1 MEGLIILSLLIVVGC
16 AIVLP
21 IVAIIR
27 TQSTRRRLLHLEQQ
41 QLRLDRELQSWKA
54 ELAGPPTR
62 PVAKPTP
69 AVPATRQPL
78 SPISP
83 PQEAIPRESPQPT
96 PAPARSEAPSTP
108 EKSTPMPSAAA
119 SSPGFSPPPLPRP
132 LPKPPNPV
140 GSAVA
145 TSRASTPAFNWER
158 FVGTKLIAWLG
169 GLVLFLAAA
178 YFIKYSFDHDLV
190 PPVVR
195 VSFGFLLGI
204 GLVIG
209 GFLLR
214 QKAYTVT
221 AQTFCA
227 TGVVILYAVTFAC
240 RSVYHF
246 EVFSPVVTFGL
257 MCLITGSAFLLA
269 VRLDALVVA
278 VLGMLGGFITPVILS
293 TGQDNALGLFGYIAL
308 LDAGLIAVALRTR
321 WHFLIPL
328 AAAGTGIMELGWTDR
343 FLVPEKLP
351 AALGSQIGFNL
362 LFALAVELAHR
373 RSRLSNSW
381 MGASAGL
388 ALTSLAYAL
397 WMVFRPGLALPLG
410 WSGAIALVGDVCLIF
425 LTFRLP
431 AWSLL
436 QAVGALLIHGFLAA
450 WMAEH
455 LTSPDL
461 FWVLGSVLLV
471 AVVHTLAPILA
482 LRLNPSGQPASW
494 IHGLPPAALL
504 LVLLPI
510 LKLAEVTIFVWPLV
524 FLIDLLAIGLA
535 LATRSIISVLAVLI
549 ITGLVGIAWILRIP
563 VSSVE
568 VTSLLVVIGGLAA
581 GFLFAGMYVLRRLVS
596 GPNASSADLTAALG
610 YAGRPSDQD
619 PSLNALLAR
628 LPALSALMPFVLLML
643 VVTHLRLPQ
652 PSQVFAL
659 ALALTLLL
667 LSVAR
672 SFRQPVLA
680 LVALVSVTGLQML
693 WHMRAFDH
701 TLNATISLG
710 WHLVF
715 SGTLFLFPFLAG
727 PTLKEAPL
735 AWTASALAFPL
746 HFLLFHRVVQQTW
759 PNGFMGLLPAAFA
772 LPTLGALRHC
782 LTHFEPE
789 HPQRNRVLAWYGGCA
804 LFFITLIFP
813 IQFDRQWITVSWALE
828 GMALC
833 WLYHR
838 VPHDGL
844 RATGVGLLVVSFV
857 RLALNPAVLTY
868 HTRSETPIFN
878 WYLYSFGV
886 VVLALFTAARLLAP
900 PRDRSEGLRFV
911 PLLNTLGTLLLFLL
925 MNVEIA
931 DYFTPA
937 GSSVLTFKFSGNLAR
952 DMCYTIGWGLFALGL
967 VSAGIRLDLKAARFA
982 GLALIGITLVK
993 LILHDLSRL
1002 GQLYRIGAL
1011 AAVAVVAIL
1020 ASFLYQRFVAAQDQN
1035 KNDSSAPTP

>member
-1 MEGLIILSLLIVVGC
+1 MEGFIILSVLGLVGC

-21 IVAIIR
+21 IVAIVR
-27 TQSTRRRLLHLEQQ
+27 TQSTRRRLQHLEQQ
-41 QLRLDRELQSWKA
+41 QLHLDRELQSLKA
-54 ELAGPPTR
+54 KVASATIA
-62 PVAKPTP
+62 PVAKPGP
-69 AVPATRQPL
+69 
-78 SPISP
+78 
-83 PQEAIPRESPQPT
+83 EAPRAPQPT
-96 PAPARSEAPSTP
+96 TSVAPPPAASPRDAAKPSPIPGKSEAPAAPERPAPAPV
-108 EKSTPMPSAAA
+108 AAA
-119 SSPGFSPPPLPRP
+119 PHSGFSPPPLPSP
-132 LPKPPNPV
+132 LPKPT
-140 GSAVA
+140 GSYGPTV
-145 TSRASTPAFNWER
+145 TGSTASTPTFNWER

-221 AQTFCA
+221 AQTFCG

-246 EVFSPVVTFGL
+246 EVFSPVITFGL

-269 VRLDALVVA
+269 VRMTALVVA
-278 VLGMLGGFITPVILS
+278 VLGMLGGFLTPVILS

-308 LDAGLIAVALRTR
+308 LDAGLIGVALSTR

-328 AAAGTGIMELGWTDR
+328 AAAGTGVMELGWTER
-343 FLVPEKLP
+343 FLVPEKLS

-362 LFALAVELAHR
+362 LFALGVELAHR
-373 RSRLSNSW
+373 RSRLSRSW
-381 MGASAGL
+381 VGASAGL
-388 ALTSLAYAL
+388 ALTSLVYAL

-410 WSGAIALVGDVCLIF
+410 WSGAIALVGDLCLIF

-436 QAVGALLIHGFLAA
+436 QALGALLMHGFLAA

-455 LTSPDL
+455 LTSQTL
-461 FWVLGSVLLV
+461 FWVLGGVLVV
-471 AVVHTLAPILA
+471 AVVHTLAPVLA
-482 LRLNPSGQPASW
+482 LRLNPAGKPANW
-494 IHGLPPAALL
+494 IHLLPPAALL
-504 LVLLPI
+504 LMLLPI
-510 LKLAEVTIFVWPLV
+510 FKLTEVTIFIWPLI

-535 LATRSIISVLAVLI
+535 LATRSVLSVLAVLI

-596 GPNASSADLTAALG
+596 VPSGSPAHLTAALG
-610 YAGRPSDQD
+610 APGGHSDQD
-619 PSLNALLAR
+619 SSLNALLAR

-659 ALALTLLL
+659 ALALTILL

-680 LVALVSVTGLQML
+680 LVALVSITGLQML

-715 SGTLFLFPFLAG
+715 SSTLFLFPFLAG
-727 PTLKEAPL
+727 PALKEAPL
-735 AWTASALAFPL
+735 AWIASALAFPL
-746 HFLLFHRVVQQTW
+746 HFLLFHRVVQQAW

-782 LTHFEPE
+782 LTHFEAE

-804 LFFITLIFP
+804 LFFVTLIFP

-857 RLALNPAVLTY
+857 RLAVNPAVLTY
-868 HTRSETPIFN
+868 HTRSETPLLN
-878 WYLYSFGV
+878 WYLYSFGAV
-886 VVLALFTAARLLAP
+886 ILALFTAARLLAP

-911 PLLNTLGTLLLFLL
+911 PLLNTLGTVLLFLL

-967 VSAGIRLDLKAARFA
+967 VSAGIRLDIKAARFA
-982 GLALIGITLVK
+982 GLALIGITLLK

-1020 ASFLYQRFVAAQDQN
+1020 ASFLYQRFVAAQDQT
-1035 KNDSSAPTP
+1035 KKDSPPPTP